1 MTTGAPVQPGRPPGS
16 RRRIAAVLAAIA
28 GLLLIITLTAV
39 IAALTAPDDGDDKAP
54 VAAPPPVITDQQA
67 TDVAT
72 TVTRSMFEVSP
83 ETADQQIAAFK
94 ANACGDFAKN
104 ALPNLITITDSFKR
118 EGRSSTVELQ
128 SVALVPHVPAAP
140 TAEVIVASISRTGD
154 VVNKTRVVY
163 QVVVQNGKTCVA
175 KAQFL

>member
-1 MTTGAPVQPGRPPGS
+1 MTAAPVQPGRPPGS
-16 RRRIAAVLAAIA
+16 RRRIAVVLSVVL
-28 GLLLIITLTAV
+28 GMVLIIALTAV
-39 IAALTAPDDGDDKAP
+39 IAALTAPDEGDDNAP

-67 TDVAT
+67 TDIAT

-94 ANACGDFAKN
+94 ANACGELAKN

-118 EGRSSTVELQ
+118 EGRSSTVEFQ
-128 SVALVPHVPAAP
+128 SVAVVPHVPASP
-140 TAEVIVASISRTGD
+140 HAEVIVASISRTGD

-163 QVVVQNGKTCVA
+163 QIVVDNGKTCVA